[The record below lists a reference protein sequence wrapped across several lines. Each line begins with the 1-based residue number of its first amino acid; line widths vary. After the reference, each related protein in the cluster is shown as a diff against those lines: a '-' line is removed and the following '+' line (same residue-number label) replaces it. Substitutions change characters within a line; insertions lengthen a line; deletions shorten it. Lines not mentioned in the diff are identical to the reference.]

1 MPACIFFKNLIITKI
16 LEIRRKPDFDNEKIG
31 AKTQYLKKMN
41 DAQSAFDSEFL
52 KKLEYLYIV
61 SKKIFAGRIKA
72 ERRTTRRGVSVE
84 FADYR
89 NYTPGDDFR
98 YIDWNAFARLDEL
111 LLKLYEE
118 REDLH
123 IYFLVDASQSMTY
136 GGELPKLI
144 YAKRVA
150 AALAYIGLSNLDR
163 ISITSFNN
171 TGVNRLPTE
180 RGKGKI
186 FTVLDFLDQ
195 INGNGETDLENA
207 FHNFVHTTKR
217 RGLVVLISDLFDPSG
232 FTQGLNVLKFQKHEL
247 FVIHIIDQKEVAPD
261 LLGDYHLVDVE
272 TNQLRQVTINE
283 NHLKRYQA
291 LFQKYCD
298 DMDLYCTQREISL
311 VRTTT
316 ESPFEELI
324 LRIFRMGG
332 FVS

>member
-1 MPACIFFKNLIITKI
+1 
-16 LEIRRKPDFDNEKIG
+16 
-31 AKTQYLKKMN
+31 MN
-41 DAQSAFDSEFL
+41 NDTQSAFDSEFL

-72 ERRTTRRGVSVE
+72 ERRSTRRGVSVE

-123 IYFLVDASQSMTY
+123 IYFLVDVSQSMTY
-136 GGELPKLI
+136 GELPKLI

-163 ISITSFNN
+163 IGITAFN
-171 TGVNRLPTE
+171 TTDMNRLPTE

-186 FTVLDFLDQ
+186 FTVLNFLDQ
-195 INGNGETDLENA
+195 INGSGETNLEHA
-207 FHNFVHTTKR
+207 FQNFVHQTKR
-217 RGLVVLISDLFDPSG
+217 RGLVVLISDLFDPKG
-232 FTQGLNVLKFQKHEL
+232 FTAGLNMLKFQKHDL
-247 FVIHIIDQKEVAPD
+247 FVIHIIDEKEAEPT

-272 TNQLRQVTINE
+272 TNQLRPVTINE
-283 NHLKRYQA
+283 NHIKRYQA

-298 DMDLYCTQREISL
+298 DLDRYCRQREISL
-311 VRTTT
+311 VRTMTKA
-316 ESPFEELI
+316 PFEELI

>member
-1 MPACIFFKNLIITKI
+1 M
-16 LEIRRKPDFDNEKIG
+16 
-31 AKTQYLKKMN
+31 QN
-41 DAQSAFDSEFL
+41 DTQSAFDSEFL

-61 SKKIFAGRIKA
+61 SKKIFSGRIKA
-72 ERRTTRRGVSVE
+72 ERRSTRRGVSVE

-123 IYFLVDASQSMTY
+123 IYFLVDVSQSMTY
-136 GGELPKLI
+136 GELPKLI

-163 ISITSFNN
+163 IGITAFN
-171 TGVNRLPTE
+171 TTDMNRLPTE
-180 RGKGKI
+180 RGKAKI
-186 FTVLDFLDQ
+186 FTVLNFLDQ
-195 INGNGETDLENA
+195 INGSGETDMEHA
-207 FHNFVHTTKR
+207 FQNFVHQTKR
-217 RGLVVLISDLFDPSG
+217 RGLVVLISDLFDPKG
-232 FTQGLNVLKFQKHEL
+232 FTAGLNMLKFQKHDL
-247 FVIHIIDQKEVAPD
+247 FVIHIIDEKEAEPS
-261 LLGDYHLVDVE
+261 LLGDYHLVDIE
-272 TNQLRQVTINE
+272 TDQLRPVTINE
-283 NHLKRYQA
+283 NHIKRYQA

-298 DMDLYCTQREISL
+298 DLDRYCRQREISL

-316 ESPFEELI
+316 KAPFEELI

>member
-1 MPACIFFKNLIITKI
+1 
-16 LEIRRKPDFDNEKIG
+16 
-31 AKTQYLKKMN
+31 MN
-41 DAQSAFDSEFL
+41 NDTQSAFDSEFL

-61 SKKIFAGRIKA
+61 SKKIFSGRIKA
-72 ERRTTRRGVSVE
+72 ERRSTRRGVSVE

-123 IYFLVDASQSMTY
+123 IYFLVDVSQSMTY
-136 GGELPKLI
+136 GELPKLI

-163 ISITSFNN
+163 IGITAFN
-171 TGVNRLPTE
+171 TTDTNRLPTE
-180 RGKGKI
+180 RGKAKI
-186 FTVLDFLDQ
+186 FTVLNFLDQ
-195 INGNGETDLENA
+195 INGTGETDLEHA
-207 FHNFVHTTKR
+207 FQNFVHQTKR
-217 RGLVVLISDLFDPSG
+217 RGLVVLISDLFDPKG
-232 FTQGLNVLKFQKHEL
+232 FTAGLNMLKFQKHDL
-247 FVIHIIDQKEVAPD
+247 FVIHIIDEKEAEPT

-272 TNQLRQVTINE
+272 TNQLRPVTINE
-283 NHLKRYQA
+283 NHIKRYHA

-298 DMDLYCTQREISL
+298 DLDRYCRQREISL
-311 VRTTT
+311 VRTMTKA
-316 ESPFEELI
+316 PFEELI

>member
-1 MPACIFFKNLIITKI
+1 M
-16 LEIRRKPDFDNEKIG
+16 NE
-31 AKTQYLKKMN
+31 T
-41 DAQSAFDSEFL
+41 QSAFDSEFL

-72 ERRTTRRGVSVE
+72 ERRSTRRGVSVE

-89 NYTPGDDFR
+89 NYTAGDDFR

-123 IYFLVDASQSMTY
+123 IYFLVDASRSMSY
-136 GGELPKLI
+136 GEPQKLI

-163 ISITSFNN
+163 VSITAFTDTDLS
-171 TGVNRLPTE
+171 RLPTE

-186 FTVLDFLDQ
+186 FTVLDFLDR
-195 INGNGETDLENA
+195 IDGTGETNLQTA
-207 FHNFVHTTKR
+207 FHSFVHTTKR

-232 FTQGLNVLKFQKHEL
+232 FTDGLNVLKFQKHDL
-247 FVIHIIDQKEVAPD
+247 FIIHIIDEREAEPT

-272 TNQLRQVTINE
+272 TDQLRPVTVNE
-283 NHLKRYQA
+283 SHIKRYKA
-291 LFQKYCD
+291 LFQKYCE
-298 DMDLYCTQREISL
+298 DLDRYCVQREIGFI
-311 VRTTT
+311 RTETQL
-316 ESPFEELI
+316 PFDELI

>member
-1 MPACIFFKNLIITKI
+1 MT
-16 LEIRRKPDFDNEKIG
+16 
-31 AKTQYLKKMN
+31 
-41 DAQSAFDSEFL
+41 QSAFDNDFL

-72 ERRTTRRGVSVE
+72 ERRSTRRGVSVE

-89 NYTPGDDFR
+89 NYTAGDDFR

-123 IYFLVDASQSMTY
+123 IYFLVDASESMTY
-136 GGELPKLI
+136 GTLPKLI

-150 AALAYIGLSNLDR
+150 AALAYIGLSNLDT

-195 INGNGETDLENA
+195 INGTGETDLAHA

-217 RGLVVLISDLFDPSG
+217 RGLVVLISDLFDPKG
-232 FTQGLNVLKFQKHEL
+232 FTDGLNILKFQKHDL
-247 FVIHIIDQKEVAPD
+247 FVIHILDEKETNPD
-261 LLGDYHLVDVE
+261 LRGDYHLVDVE
-272 TNQLRQVTINE
+272 TNQRRQVTINE
-283 NHLKRYQA
+283 NHLKRYQT

-298 DMDLYCTQREISL
+298 AMDLYCTQREISL

-316 ESPFEELI
+316 QAPFEELI

-332 FVS
+332 FIS

>member
-1 MPACIFFKNLIITKI
+1 
-16 LEIRRKPDFDNEKIG
+16 
-31 AKTQYLKKMN
+31 MN
-41 DAQSAFDSEFL
+41 DTQSAFDSEFL

-72 ERRTTRRGVSVE
+72 ERRSTRRGVSVE

-89 NYTPGDDFR
+89 NYTAGDDFR

-163 ISITSFNN
+163 ISITAFNN

-186 FTVLDFLDQ
+186 FTVLDFLEQ
-195 INGNGETDLENA
+195 LNGSGETDLENA

-217 RGLVVLISDLFDPSG
+217 RGLIVLISDLFDPSG
-232 FTQGLNVLKFQKHEL
+232 FTNGLNVLKFQKHEL
-247 FVIHIIDQKEVAPD
+247 FVIHIIDEKEVAPD

>member
-1 MPACIFFKNLIITKI
+1 
-16 LEIRRKPDFDNEKIG
+16 
-31 AKTQYLKKMN
+31 MN
-41 DAQSAFDSEFL
+41 NTQSAFDSEFL

-72 ERRTTRRGVSVE
+72 ERRSTRRGVSVE

-89 NYTPGDDFR
+89 NYTAGDDFR

-123 IYFLVDASQSMTY
+123 IYFLVDASRSMTY
-136 GGELPKLI
+136 GDPEKLL

-163 ISITSFNN
+163 VSITAF
-171 TGVNRLPTE
+171 TDTDQERLPTE

-186 FTVLDFLDQ
+186 FTLLDFLDRIDGAGATNLQ
-195 INGNGETDLENA
+195 TA

-217 RGLVVLISDLFDPSG
+217 RGLVVLISDLFDPRG
-232 FTQGLNVLKFQKHEL
+232 FTNGLNVLKFQKHDL
-247 FVIHIIDQKEVAPD
+247 FIIHIIDEREAEPT

-272 TNQLRQVTINE
+272 TDQLRPVTVNE
-283 NHLKRYQA
+283 SHIKRYKA

-298 DMDLYCTQREISL
+298 DLDRYCVQREIGFI
-311 VRTTT
+311 RTTT
-316 ESPFEELI
+316 QLPFDELI

>member
-1 MPACIFFKNLIITKI
+1 M
-16 LEIRRKPDFDNEKIG
+16 NE
-31 AKTQYLKKMN
+31 TE
-41 DAQSAFDSEFL
+41 SAFDSDFL

-72 ERRTTRRGVSVE
+72 ERRSTRRGVSVE

-89 NYTPGDDFR
+89 NYTAGDDFR

-123 IYFLVDASQSMTY
+123 IYFLVDVSQSMTY
-136 GGELPKLI
+136 GELPKLI

-163 ISITSFNN
+163 IGITAFN
-171 TGVNRLPTE
+171 TTDMNRLPTE

-186 FTVLDFLDQ
+186 FTVLNFLDQ
-195 INGNGETDLENA
+195 IDGTGETDLESA
-207 FHNFVHTTKR
+207 FHNFVHLTKR
-217 RGLVVLISDLFDPSG
+217 RGLVVLISDLFDPKG
-232 FTQGLNVLKFQKHEL
+232 FTAGLNMLKFQKHDL
-247 FVIHIIDQKEVAPD
+247 FVIHIIDEKEAEPN

-272 TNQLRQVTINE
+272 TDQLRPVTINE
-283 NHLKRYQA
+283 NHIKRYQA
-291 LFQKYCD
+291 LFKKYCD
-298 DMDLYCTQREISL
+298 DLDRYCTQREISI
-311 VRTTT
+311 VRTMTKA
-316 ESPFEELI
+316 PFEELI

>member
-1 MPACIFFKNLIITKI
+1 M
-16 LEIRRKPDFDNEKIG
+16 NE
-31 AKTQYLKKMN
+31 TE
-41 DAQSAFDSEFL
+41 SAFDSDFL

-72 ERRTTRRGVSVE
+72 ERRSTRRGVSVE

-89 NYTPGDDFR
+89 NYTAGDDFR

-118 REDLH
+118 CEDLH

-136 GGELPKLI
+136 GELPKLI

-163 ISITSFNN
+163 IGITAFN
-171 TGVNRLPTE
+171 TTDMNRLPTE

-186 FTVLDFLDQ
+186 FTVLNFLDQ
-195 INGNGETDLENA
+195 IDGTGETDLENA
-207 FHNFVHTTKR
+207 FHNFVHMTKR
-217 RGLVVLISDLFDPSG
+217 RGLVVLISDLFDPKG
-232 FTQGLNVLKFQKHEL
+232 FTAGLNMLKFQKHDL
-247 FVIHIIDQKEVAPD
+247 FVIHIIDEKEAEPN

-272 TNQLRQVTINE
+272 TDQLRPVTINE
-283 NHLKRYQA
+283 NHIKRYQA
-291 LFQKYCD
+291 LFKKYCD
-298 DMDLYCTQREISL
+298 DLDRYCTQREISI
-311 VRTTT
+311 VRTMTKA
-316 ESPFEELI
+316 PFEELI

>member
-1 MPACIFFKNLIITKI
+1 
-16 LEIRRKPDFDNEKIG
+16 
-31 AKTQYLKKMN
+31 MN
-41 DAQSAFDSEFL
+41 NTQSAFDSEFL
-52 KKLEYLYIV
+52 KKLEYLYII

-72 ERRTTRRGVSVE
+72 ERRSTRRGVSVE

-89 NYTPGDDFR
+89 NYTAGDDFR

-118 REDLH
+118 REELH
-123 IYFLVDASQSMTY
+123 IYFLVDASRSMTY
-136 GGELPKLI
+136 GELPKLV

-163 ISITSFNN
+163 VSISAFTD
-171 TGVNRLPTE
+171 TDTNRLPTE

-186 FTVLDFLDQ
+186 FTVLDFLEEID
-195 INGNGETDLENA
+195 GAGETNLERS
-207 FHNFVHTTKR
+207 FRNFVHTTKR
-217 RGLVVLISDLFDPSG
+217 RGLIVLISDLFDPSG
-232 FTQGLNVLKFQKHEL
+232 FAAGLNVLKFQKHDL
-247 FVIHIIDQKEVAPD
+247 FVIHIVDEKETNPE

-272 TNQLRQVTINE
+272 TNQLRPVTINE
-283 NHLKRYQA
+283 NHLKRYKA
-291 LFQKYCD
+291 LFQKYCH
-298 DMDLYCTQREISL
+298 DLDQYCIQREIGL

-316 ESPFEELI
+316 QSPFEELI

>member
-1 MPACIFFKNLIITKI
+1 
-16 LEIRRKPDFDNEKIG
+16 
-31 AKTQYLKKMN
+31 MN
-41 DAQSAFDSEFL
+41 NTQSAFDSEFL
-52 KKLEYLYIV
+52 KKLEYFYIV

-72 ERRTTRRGVSVE
+72 ERRSTRRGVSVE

-89 NYTPGDDFR
+89 NYTAGDDFR

-123 IYFLVDASQSMTY
+123 IYFLVDASRSMTY
-136 GGELPKLI
+136 GEPEKLL

-163 ISITSFNN
+163 VSITAF
-171 TGVNRLPTE
+171 TDTDQERLPTE

-186 FTVLDFLDQ
+186 FTLLDFLDR
-195 INGNGETDLENA
+195 IDGAGETNLQTA

-217 RGLVVLISDLFDPSG
+217 RGLVVLISDLFDPRG
-232 FTQGLNVLKFQKHEL
+232 FTNGLNVLKFQKHDL
-247 FVIHIIDQKEVAPD
+247 FIIHIIDEREAEPT

-272 TNQLRQVTINE
+272 TDQLRPVTVNE
-283 NHLKRYQA
+283 SHIKRYKA

-298 DMDLYCTQREISL
+298 DLDRYCVQREIGFI
-311 VRTTT
+311 RTTT
-316 ESPFEELI
+316 QLPFDELI

>member
-1 MPACIFFKNLIITKI
+1 
-16 LEIRRKPDFDNEKIG
+16 
-31 AKTQYLKKMN
+31 MN
-41 DAQSAFDSEFL
+41 ATESTQSAFDSEFL

-72 ERRTTRRGVSVE
+72 ERRSVRRGVSVE

-118 REDLH
+118 KEDLH
-123 IYFLVDASQSMTY
+123 IYFLLDVSRSMTY
-136 GGELPKLI
+136 GEPQKLL

-163 ISITSFNN
+163 VSITAFSN
-171 TGVNRLPTE
+171 TDLYRLPTE

-186 FTVLDFLDQ
+186 FTVLDFLDRL
-195 INGNGETDLENA
+195 NGTDETDLERS
-207 FHNFVHTTKR
+207 FRNFVHTTRR
-217 RGLVVLISDLFDPSG
+217 RGLIVLISDLFDPRG
-232 FTQGLNVLKFQKHEL
+232 FTAGLNVLKFQKHDL
-247 FVIHIIDQKEVAPD
+247 FVIHIIAEKEADPN

-272 TNQLRQVTINE
+272 TDQLRPVTINE
-283 NHLKRYQA
+283 SHLKRYKA
-291 LFQKYCD
+291 LFHQFCTELDHYCV
-298 DMDLYCTQREISL
+298 QREIGL

-316 ESPFEELI
+316 RVPFDELI
-324 LRIFRMGG
+324 LRIFRMGS

>member
-1 MPACIFFKNLIITKI
+1 M
-16 LEIRRKPDFDNEKIG
+16 
-31 AKTQYLKKMN
+31 QN
-41 DAQSAFDSEFL
+41 DTQSAFDSEFL

-61 SKKIFAGRIKA
+61 SKKIFSGRIKA
-72 ERRTTRRGVSVE
+72 ERRSTRRGVSVE

-123 IYFLVDASQSMTY
+123 IYFLVDVSQSMTY
-136 GGELPKLI
+136 GELPKLI

-163 ISITSFNN
+163 IGITAFN
-171 TGVNRLPTE
+171 TTDMNRLPTE
-180 RGKGKI
+180 RGKAKI
-186 FTVLDFLDQ
+186 FTVLNFLDQ
-195 INGNGETDLENA
+195 INGSGETDLEHA
-207 FHNFVHTTKR
+207 FQNFVHQTKR
-217 RGLVVLISDLFDPSG
+217 RGLVVLISDLFDPKG
-232 FTQGLNVLKFQKHEL
+232 FTAGLNMLKFQKHDL
-247 FVIHIIDQKEVAPD
+247 FVIHIIDEKEAEPS

-272 TNQLRQVTINE
+272 TNQLRPVTINE
-283 NHLKRYQA
+283 NHIKRYQA

-298 DMDLYCTQREISL
+298 DLDRYCRQREISL

-316 ESPFEELI
+316 KAPFEELI

>member
-1 MPACIFFKNLIITKI
+1 
-16 LEIRRKPDFDNEKIG
+16 
-31 AKTQYLKKMN
+31 MN
-41 DAQSAFDSEFL
+41 DTQSAFDSEFL

-72 ERRTTRRGVSVE
+72 ERRSTRRGVSVE

-123 IYFLVDASQSMTY
+123 IYILVDASQSMTY
-136 GGELPKLI
+136 GELPKLI

-163 ISITSFNN
+163 IGITAFN
-171 TGVNRLPTE
+171 TTDMHRLPTE

-186 FTVLDFLDQ
+186 FTVLNFLDQ
-195 INGNGETDLENA
+195 INGTGETDMEHA
-207 FHNFVHTTKR
+207 FRNFVHMTKR
-217 RGLVVLISDLFDPSG
+217 RGLVVVISDLFDPKG
-232 FTQGLNVLKFQKHEL
+232 FTAGLNMLKFQKHDL
-247 FVIHIIDQKEVAPD
+247 FVIHIIDEKEAEPN
-261 LLGDYHLVDVE
+261 LLGDYHLVDIE
-272 TNQLRQVTINE
+272 TDQLQPVTINE
-283 NHLKRYQA
+283 NHIKRYKA
-291 LFQKYCD
+291 LFNKYCD
-298 DMDLYCTQREISL
+298 DLDRYCTQREISL
-311 VRTTT
+311 VRTMTKA
-316 ESPFEELI
+316 PFEELI

>member
-1 MPACIFFKNLIITKI
+1 
-16 LEIRRKPDFDNEKIG
+16 
-31 AKTQYLKKMN
+31 MN
-41 DAQSAFDSEFL
+41 DTQSAFDSDFL

-72 ERRTTRRGVSVE
+72 ERRSTRRGVSVE

-89 NYTPGDDFR
+89 NYTAGDDFR

-136 GGELPKLI
+136 GELPKLI

-163 ISITSFNN
+163 IGITAFN
-171 TGVNRLPTE
+171 TTDMNRLPTE

-186 FTVLDFLDQ
+186 FTVLNFLDQ
-195 INGNGETDLENA
+195 INGTGETDLEQA
-207 FHNFVHTTKR
+207 FHNFVHMTKR
-217 RGLVVLISDLFDPSG
+217 RGLVVLISDLFDPKG
-232 FTQGLNVLKFQKHEL
+232 FTAGLNMLKFQKHDL
-247 FVIHIIDQKEVAPD
+247 FVIHIIDEKESEPN

-272 TNQLRQVTINE
+272 TNQLRPVTINE
-283 NHLKRYQA
+283 NHIKRYQA
-291 LFQKYCD
+291 LFKKYCD
-298 DMDLYCTQREISL
+298 DLDRYCTQREISI
-311 VRTTT
+311 VRTMTKA
-316 ESPFEELI
+316 PFEELI

>member
-1 MPACIFFKNLIITKI
+1 
-16 LEIRRKPDFDNEKIG
+16 
-31 AKTQYLKKMN
+31 MN
-41 DAQSAFDSEFL
+41 DTQSAFDSDFL

-72 ERRTTRRGVSVE
+72 ERRSTRRGVSVE

-89 NYTPGDDFR
+89 NYTAGDDFR

-136 GGELPKLI
+136 GELPKLI

-163 ISITSFNN
+163 IGITAFN
-171 TGVNRLPTE
+171 TTDMNRLPTE

-186 FTVLDFLDQ
+186 FTVLNFLDQ
-195 INGNGETDLENA
+195 INGTGETDLEQA
-207 FHNFVHTTKR
+207 FHNFVHMTKR
-217 RGLVVLISDLFDPSG
+217 RGLVVLISDLFDPKG
-232 FTQGLNVLKFQKHEL
+232 FTAGLNMLKFQKHDL
-247 FVIHIIDQKEVAPD
+247 FVIHIIDEKEAEPN

-272 TNQLRQVTINE
+272 TDQLRPVTINE
-283 NHLKRYQA
+283 NHIKRYQA
-291 LFQKYCD
+291 LFKKYCD
-298 DMDLYCTQREISL
+298 DIDRYCTQREISL
-311 VRTTT
+311 VRTMTKA
-316 ESPFEELI
+316 PFEELI

>member
-1 MPACIFFKNLIITKI
+1 
-16 LEIRRKPDFDNEKIG
+16 
-31 AKTQYLKKMN
+31 MN
-41 DAQSAFDSEFL
+41 NTQSAFDSEFL

-72 ERRTTRRGVSVE
+72 ERRSTRRGVSVE

-89 NYTPGDDFR
+89 NYTAGDDFR

-123 IYFLVDASQSMTY
+123 IYFLVDTSRSMTY
-136 GGELPKLI
+136 GEPQKLI
-144 YAKRVA
+144 YAKRVT

-163 ISITSFNN
+163 VSITAF
-171 TGVNRLPTE
+171 TDTDQERLPTE

-186 FTVLDFLDQ
+186 FTVLDFLDR
-195 INGNGETDLENA
+195 IDGAGETNLQTA

-232 FTQGLNVLKFQKHEL
+232 FTNGLNVLKFQKHDL
-247 FVIHIIDQKEVAPD
+247 FIIHIIDEREAEPT

-272 TNQLRQVTINE
+272 TDQLRPVTVNE
-283 NHLKRYQA
+283 SHIKRYKA
-291 LFQKYCD
+291 LFQKYCE
-298 DMDLYCTQREISL
+298 DLDRYCVQREIGFI
-311 VRTTT
+311 RTTT
-316 ESPFEELI
+316 QLPFDELI

>member
-1 MPACIFFKNLIITKI
+1 
-16 LEIRRKPDFDNEKIG
+16 
-31 AKTQYLKKMN
+31 MN
-41 DAQSAFDSEFL
+41 NTQSAFDSEFL

-72 ERRTTRRGVSVE
+72 ERRSTRRGVSVE

-89 NYTPGDDFR
+89 NYTAGDDFR

-123 IYFLVDASQSMTY
+123 IYFLVDASRSMTY
-136 GGELPKLI
+136 GELPKLI

-163 ISITSFNN
+163 VSISAFTD
-171 TGVNRLPTE
+171 TDANRLPTE

-186 FTVLDFLDQ
+186 FTVLDFLEGID
-195 INGNGETDLENA
+195 GTGETNLERS
-207 FHNFVHTTKR
+207 FRNFVHTTKR
-217 RGLVVLISDLFDPSG
+217 RGLIVLISDLFDPSG
-232 FTQGLNVLKFQKHEL
+232 FAAGLNVLKFQKHDL
-247 FVIHIIDQKEVAPD
+247 FVVHIVDEKETNPG

-272 TNQLRQVTINE
+272 TNELRPVTINE
-283 NHLKRYQA
+283 NHLKRYRA

-298 DMDLYCTQREISL
+298 DLDRYCIQREIGL

-316 ESPFEELI
+316 QSPFEELI

>member
-1 MPACIFFKNLIITKI
+1 MN
-16 LEIRRKPDFDNEKIG
+16 NE
-31 AKTQYLKKMN
+31 TE
-41 DAQSAFDSEFL
+41 SAFDSEFL

-61 SKKIFAGRIKA
+61 SKKIFSGRIKA
-72 ERRTTRRGVSVE
+72 ERRSTRRGVSVE

-89 NYTPGDDFR
+89 NYTAGDDFR

-123 IYFLVDASQSMTY
+123 IYFLVDVSQSMTY
-136 GGELPKLI
+136 GELPKLT

-163 ISITSFNN
+163 IGITAFN
-171 TGVNRLPTE
+171 TTDTTRLPTE

-186 FTVLDFLDQ
+186 FTVLNFLDQ
-195 INGNGETDLENA
+195 INCTGETDLEHA
-207 FHNFVHTTKR
+207 FRNFVHFTKR
-217 RGLVVLISDLFDPSG
+217 RGLVVVISDLFDPKG
-232 FTQGLNVLKFQKHEL
+232 FTAGLNMLKFQKHDL
-247 FVIHIIDQKEVAPD
+247 FVVHIIDEKEAEPN

-272 TNQLRQVTINE
+272 TNQLRPVTINE
-283 NHLKRYQA
+283 NHIKRYQA

-298 DMDLYCTQREISL
+298 DIDRYCTQREISI
-311 VRTTT
+311 VRTMTKT
-316 ESPFEELI
+316 PFEELI

>member
-1 MPACIFFKNLIITKI
+1 MN
-16 LEIRRKPDFDNEKIG
+16 NE
-31 AKTQYLKKMN
+31 TE
-41 DAQSAFDSEFL
+41 SAFDSEFL

-61 SKKIFAGRIKA
+61 SKKIFSGRIKA
-72 ERRTTRRGVSVE
+72 ERRSTRRGVSVE

-89 NYTPGDDFR
+89 NYTAGDDFR

-123 IYFLVDASQSMTY
+123 IYFLVDVSQSMTY
-136 GGELPKLI
+136 GELPKLT

-163 ISITSFNN
+163 IGITAFN
-171 TGVNRLPTE
+171 TTDTTRLPTE

-186 FTVLDFLDQ
+186 FTVLNFLDQ
-195 INGNGETDLENA
+195 INSTGETDLEHA
-207 FHNFVHTTKR
+207 FRNFVHFTKR
-217 RGLVVLISDLFDPSG
+217 RGLVVVISDLFDPKG
-232 FTQGLNVLKFQKHEL
+232 FTAGLNMLKFQKHDL
-247 FVIHIIDQKEVAPD
+247 FVIHIIDEKEAEPN

-272 TNQLRQVTINE
+272 TNQLRPVTINE
-283 NHLKRYQA
+283 NHIKRYQA

-298 DMDLYCTQREISL
+298 DIDRYCTQREISL
-311 VRTTT
+311 VRTMTKT
-316 ESPFEELI
+316 PFEELI

>member
-1 MPACIFFKNLIITKI
+1 
-16 LEIRRKPDFDNEKIG
+16 
-31 AKTQYLKKMN
+31 MN
-41 DAQSAFDSEFL
+41 NTQSAFDSEFL

-72 ERRTTRRGVSVE
+72 ERRSTRRGVSVE

-89 NYTPGDDFR
+89 NYTAGDDFR

-123 IYFLVDASQSMTY
+123 IYFLVDASRSMTY
-136 GGELPKLI
+136 GELPKLI

-163 ISITSFNN
+163 VSISAFTDEDA
-171 TGVNRLPTE
+171 NRLPTE

-186 FTVLDFLDQ
+186 FTVLDFLEGID
-195 INGNGETDLENA
+195 GTGETNLERS
-207 FHNFVHTTKR
+207 FRNFVHTTKR
-217 RGLVVLISDLFDPSG
+217 HGLIVLISDLFDPSG
-232 FTQGLNVLKFQKHEL
+232 FAAGLNVLKFQKHDL
-247 FVIHIIDQKEVAPD
+247 FVIHIVDEKETNPS

-272 TNQLRQVTINE
+272 TNELRPVTINE
-283 NHLKRYQA
+283 NHLKRYKA

-298 DMDLYCTQREISL
+298 ELDRYCIQREIGL

-316 ESPFEELI
+316 QSPFEELI

>member
-1 MPACIFFKNLIITKI
+1 M
-16 LEIRRKPDFDNEKIG
+16 
-31 AKTQYLKKMN
+31 QN
-41 DAQSAFDSEFL
+41 DTQSAFDSEFL

-61 SKKIFAGRIKA
+61 SKKIFSGRIKA
-72 ERRTTRRGVSVE
+72 ERRSTRRGVSVE

-89 NYTPGDDFR
+89 SYTPGDDFR

-123 IYFLVDASQSMTY
+123 IYFLVDVSQSMTY
-136 GGELPKLI
+136 GELPKLI

-163 ISITSFNN
+163 IGITAFN
-171 TGVNRLPTE
+171 TTDMNRLPTE
-180 RGKGKI
+180 RGKAKI
-186 FTVLDFLDQ
+186 FTVLNFLDQ
-195 INGNGETDLENA
+195 INGSGETDLEHA
-207 FHNFVHTTKR
+207 FQNFVHQTKR
-217 RGLVVLISDLFDPSG
+217 RGLVVLISDLFDPKG
-232 FTQGLNVLKFQKHEL
+232 FTAGLNMLKFQKHDL
-247 FVIHIIDQKEVAPD
+247 FVIHIIDEKEAEPS

-272 TNQLRQVTINE
+272 TNQLRPVTINE
-283 NHLKRYQA
+283 NHIKRYQA

-298 DMDLYCTQREISL
+298 DLDRYCRQREISL

-316 ESPFEELI
+316 IAPFEELI

>member
-1 MPACIFFKNLIITKI
+1 
-16 LEIRRKPDFDNEKIG
+16 
-31 AKTQYLKKMN
+31 MN
-41 DAQSAFDSEFL
+41 DTQSAFDSEFL

-72 ERRTTRRGVSVE
+72 ERRSTRRGVSVE

-123 IYFLVDASQSMTY
+123 IYILVDASQSMTY
-136 GGELPKLI
+136 GELPKLI

-163 ISITSFNN
+163 IGITAFN
-171 TGVNRLPTE
+171 TTDMNRLPTE

-186 FTVLDFLDQ
+186 FTVLNFLDQ
-195 INGNGETDLENA
+195 INGTGETDMEHA
-207 FHNFVHTTKR
+207 FRNFVHMTKR
-217 RGLVVLISDLFDPSG
+217 RGLVVVISDLFDPKG
-232 FTQGLNVLKFQKHEL
+232 FTAGLNMLKFQKHDL
-247 FVIHIIDQKEVAPD
+247 FVIHIIDEKEAEPN
-261 LLGDYHLVDVE
+261 LLGDYHLVDIE
-272 TNQLRQVTINE
+272 TDQLRPVTINE
-283 NHLKRYQA
+283 NHIKRYKA
-291 LFQKYCD
+291 LFNKYCD
-298 DMDLYCTQREISL
+298 DLDRYCTQREISL
-311 VRTTT
+311 VRTMTKA
-316 ESPFEELI
+316 SFEELI

>member
-1 MPACIFFKNLIITKI
+1 
-16 LEIRRKPDFDNEKIG
+16 
-31 AKTQYLKKMN
+31 MN
-41 DAQSAFDSEFL
+41 DTQSAFDSDFL

-72 ERRTTRRGVSVE
+72 ERRSTRRGVSVE

-136 GGELPKLI
+136 GELPKLI

-163 ISITSFNN
+163 IGITAFN
-171 TGVNRLPTE
+171 TTDMNRLPTE

-186 FTVLDFLDQ
+186 FTVLNFLDQ
-195 INGNGETDLENA
+195 ISGIGETDLENA
-207 FHNFVHTTKR
+207 FHNFVHMTKR
-217 RGLVVLISDLFDPSG
+217 RGLVVLISDLFDPKG
-232 FTQGLNVLKFQKHEL
+232 FTAGLNMLKFQKHDL
-247 FVIHIIDQKEVAPD
+247 FVIHIIDEKEAEPS

-272 TNQLRQVTINE
+272 TNQLRPVTINE
-283 NHLKRYQA
+283 NHIKRYKD
-291 LFQKYCD
+291 LFNKYCD
-298 DMDLYCTQREISL
+298 DLDRYCTQREISI
-311 VRTTT
+311 VRTMTKA
-316 ESPFEELI
+316 PFEELI

>member
-1 MPACIFFKNLIITKI
+1 
-16 LEIRRKPDFDNEKIG
+16 
-31 AKTQYLKKMN
+31 MN
-41 DAQSAFDSEFL
+41 DTESAFDSDFL

-72 ERRTTRRGVSVE
+72 ERRSTRRGVSVE

-89 NYTPGDDFR
+89 NYTAGDDFR

-136 GGELPKLI
+136 GELPKLI

-163 ISITSFNN
+163 IGITAFN
-171 TGVNRLPTE
+171 TTDMNRLPTE

-186 FTVLDFLDQ
+186 FTVLNFLDQ
-195 INGNGETDLENA
+195 IDGTGETDLESA
-207 FHNFVHTTKR
+207 FHNFVHMTKR
-217 RGLVVLISDLFDPSG
+217 RGLVVLISDLFDPKG
-232 FTQGLNVLKFQKHEL
+232 FTAGLNMLKFQKHDL
-247 FVIHIIDQKEVAPD
+247 FVIHIIDEKEAAPN

-272 TNQLRQVTINE
+272 TDQLRPVTINE
-283 NHLKRYQA
+283 NHIKRYQA
-291 LFQKYCD
+291 LFKKYCD
-298 DMDLYCTQREISL
+298 DLDRYCTQREISI
-311 VRTTT
+311 VRTMTKA
-316 ESPFEELI
+316 PFEELI

>member
-1 MPACIFFKNLIITKI
+1 
-16 LEIRRKPDFDNEKIG
+16 
-31 AKTQYLKKMN
+31 MN
-41 DAQSAFDSEFL
+41 DTQSAFDSEFL

-72 ERRTTRRGVSVE
+72 ERRSTRRGVSVE

-123 IYFLVDASQSMTY
+123 IYILVDASQSMTY
-136 GGELPKLI
+136 GELPKLI

-163 ISITSFNN
+163 IGITAFN
-171 TGVNRLPTE
+171 TTDMNRLPTE

-186 FTVLDFLDQ
+186 FKVLNFLDQ
-195 INGNGETDLENA
+195 INGTGETDMEHA
-207 FHNFVHTTKR
+207 FRNFVHMTKR
-217 RGLVVLISDLFDPSG
+217 RGLVVVISDLFDPKG
-232 FTQGLNVLKFQKHEL
+232 FTAGLNMLKFQKHDL
-247 FVIHIIDQKEVAPD
+247 FVIHIIDETEAEPN

-272 TNQLRQVTINE
+272 TDQLRPVTINE
-283 NHLKRYQA
+283 NHIKRYKA
-291 LFQKYCD
+291 LFNKYCD
-298 DMDLYCTQREISL
+298 DLDRYCTQREISL
-311 VRTTT
+311 VRTMTKA
-316 ESPFEELI
+316 PFEELI

>member
-1 MPACIFFKNLIITKI
+1 
-16 LEIRRKPDFDNEKIG
+16 
-31 AKTQYLKKMN
+31 MN
-41 DAQSAFDSEFL
+41 DTQSAFDSEFL

-72 ERRTTRRGVSVE
+72 ERRSTRRGVSVE

-136 GGELPKLI
+136 GELPKLI

-163 ISITSFNN
+163 IGITVFN
-171 TGVNRLPTE
+171 TTDMNRLPTE

-186 FTVLDFLDQ
+186 FTVLNFLDQ
-195 INGNGETDLENA
+195 INGTGETDMEHA
-207 FHNFVHTTKR
+207 FRNFVHMTKR
-217 RGLVVLISDLFDPSG
+217 RGLVVVISDLFDPKG
-232 FTQGLNVLKFQKHEL
+232 FTAGLNMLKFQKHDL
-247 FVIHIIDQKEVAPD
+247 FVIHIIDEKEAEPN

-272 TNQLRQVTINE
+272 TDQLRPVTINE
-283 NHLKRYQA
+283 NHIKRYKA
-291 LFQKYCD
+291 LFNKYCD
-298 DMDLYCTQREISL
+298 DLDRYCTQREISL
-311 VRTTT
+311 VRTMTKA
-316 ESPFEELI
+316 PFEELI
-324 LRIFRMGG
+324 LRIFRIGG

>member
-1 MPACIFFKNLIITKI
+1 
-16 LEIRRKPDFDNEKIG
+16 
-31 AKTQYLKKMN
+31 MN
-41 DAQSAFDSEFL
+41 NTQSAFDSEFL

-72 ERRTTRRGVSVE
+72 ERRSTRRGVSVE

-89 NYTPGDDFR
+89 NYTAGDDFR

-123 IYFLVDASQSMTY
+123 IYFLVDASRSMTY
-136 GGELPKLI
+136 GELPKLI

-163 ISITSFNN
+163 VSISAFTDEDA
-171 TGVNRLPTE
+171 NRLPTE

-186 FTVLDFLDQ
+186 FTVLDFLEGID
-195 INGNGETDLENA
+195 GTGETNLERS
-207 FHNFVHTTKR
+207 FRNFVHTTKR
-217 RGLVVLISDLFDPSG
+217 RGLIVLISDLFDPSG
-232 FTQGLNVLKFQKHEL
+232 FAAGLNVLKFQKHDL
-247 FVIHIIDQKEVAPD
+247 FVIHIVDEKETNPE

-272 TNQLRQVTINE
+272 TNELRPVTINE
-283 NHLKRYQA
+283 SHLKRYKA

-298 DMDLYCTQREISL
+298 DLDRYCIQREIGL

-316 ESPFEELI
+316 QSPFEELI

>member
-1 MPACIFFKNLIITKI
+1 
-16 LEIRRKPDFDNEKIG
+16 
-31 AKTQYLKKMN
+31 MN
-41 DAQSAFDSEFL
+41 DTQSAFDSDFL

-72 ERRTTRRGVSVE
+72 ERRSTRRGVSVE

-136 GGELPKLI
+136 GELPKLI

-163 ISITSFNN
+163 IGITAFN
-171 TGVNRLPTE
+171 TTDMNRLPTE

-186 FTVLDFLDQ
+186 FTVLNFLDQ
-195 INGNGETDLENA
+195 ISGTGETDLENA
-207 FHNFVHTTKR
+207 FHNFVHMTKR
-217 RGLVVLISDLFDPSG
+217 RGLVVLISDLFDPKG
-232 FTQGLNVLKFQKHEL
+232 FTAGLNMLKFQKHDL
-247 FVIHIIDQKEVAPD
+247 FVIHIIDEKEAEPS

-272 TNQLRQVTINE
+272 TNQLRPVTINE
-283 NHLKRYQA
+283 NHIKRYKA
-291 LFQKYCD
+291 LFNKYCD
-298 DMDLYCTQREISL
+298 DLDRYCTQREISI
-311 VRTTT
+311 VRTMTKA
-316 ESPFEELI
+316 PFEELI

>member
-1 MPACIFFKNLIITKI
+1 
-16 LEIRRKPDFDNEKIG
+16 
-31 AKTQYLKKMN
+31 MN
-41 DAQSAFDSEFL
+41 STQSAFDSEFL

-72 ERRTTRRGVSVE
+72 ERRSTRRGVSVE

-89 NYTPGDDFR
+89 NYTAGDDFR

-136 GGELPKLI
+136 GEPQKLL

-150 AALAYIGLSNLDR
+150 AALAYISLSNLDR
-163 ISITSFNN
+163 ISITAF
-171 TGVNRLPTE
+171 TDQDLNRLPTE

-186 FTVLDFLDQ
+186 FTVLDFLDR
-195 INGNGETDLENA
+195 IDGAGETHLVNA
-207 FHNFVHTTKR
+207 FRNFVHTTKR
-217 RGLVVLISDLFDPSG
+217 RGLIVLISDLFDPRG
-232 FTQGLNVLKFQKHEL
+232 FTDGLNMLQFQKHDL
-247 FVIHIIDQKEVAPD
+247 FVVHIIDEKEANPN
-261 LLGDYHLVDVE
+261 LRGDYHLVDVE
-272 TNQLRQVTINE
+272 TDQLRPVTINE
-283 NHLKRYQA
+283 NHLKRYKV
-291 LFQKYCD
+291 LFQQYCD
-298 DMDLYCTQREISL
+298 DLSRYCVQREIGFI
-311 VRTTT
+311 RTSTQL
-316 ESPFEELI
+316 PFDELI

>member
-1 MPACIFFKNLIITKI
+1 MN
-16 LEIRRKPDFDNEKIG
+16 N
-31 AKTQYLKKMN
+31 TQ
-41 DAQSAFDSEFL
+41 STFDSEFL

-72 ERRTTRRGVSVE
+72 ERRSTRRGVSVE

-89 NYTPGDDFR
+89 NYTAGDDFR

-123 IYFLVDASQSMTY
+123 IYFLVDASRSMTY
-136 GGELPKLI
+136 GEPEKLL

-163 ISITSFNN
+163 VSITAF
-171 TGVNRLPTE
+171 TDTDQERLPTE

-186 FTVLDFLDQ
+186 FTLLDFLDR
-195 INGNGETDLENA
+195 IDGAGETNLQTA

-217 RGLVVLISDLFDPSG
+217 RGLIVLISDLFDPRG
-232 FTQGLNVLKFQKHEL
+232 FTNGLNVLKFQKHDL
-247 FVIHIIDQKEVAPD
+247 FIIHIIDEREAEPT

-272 TNQLRQVTINE
+272 TDQLRPVTVNE
-283 NHLKRYQA
+283 SHIKRYKA

-298 DMDLYCTQREISL
+298 DLDRYCVQREIGFI
-311 VRTTT
+311 RTTT
-316 ESPFEELI
+316 QLPFDELI

>member
-1 MPACIFFKNLIITKI
+1 MGSPA
-16 LEIRRKPDFDNEKIG
+16 RRV
-31 AKTQYLKKMN
+31 MN
-41 DAQSAFDSEFL
+41 DTQSAFDSEFL

-72 ERRTTRRGVSVE
+72 ERRSTRRGVSVE

-123 IYFLVDASQSMTY
+123 IYILVDASQSMTY
-136 GGELPKLI
+136 GELPKLI

-163 ISITSFNN
+163 IGITAFN
-171 TGVNRLPTE
+171 TTDMNRLPTE

-186 FTVLDFLDQ
+186 FTVLNFLDQ
-195 INGNGETDLENA
+195 INGTGETDMEHA
-207 FHNFVHTTKR
+207 FRNFVHMTKR
-217 RGLVVLISDLFDPSG
+217 RGLVVVISDLFDPKG
-232 FTQGLNVLKFQKHEL
+232 FTAGLNMLKFQKHDL
-247 FVIHIIDQKEVAPD
+247 FVIHIIDEKEAEPN
-261 LLGDYHLVDVE
+261 LLGDYHLVDIE
-272 TNQLRQVTINE
+272 TDQLRPVTINE
-283 NHLKRYQA
+283 NHIKRYKA
-291 LFQKYCD
+291 LFNKYCD
-298 DMDLYCTQREISL
+298 DLDRYCTQREISL
-311 VRTTT
+311 VRTMTKA
-316 ESPFEELI
+316 PFEELI

>member
-1 MPACIFFKNLIITKI
+1 
-16 LEIRRKPDFDNEKIG
+16 
-31 AKTQYLKKMN
+31 MN
-41 DAQSAFDSEFL
+41 DAQSAFDSDFL

-72 ERRTTRRGVSVE
+72 ERRSTRRGVSVE

-89 NYTPGDDFR
+89 NYTAGDDFR

-136 GGELPKLI
+136 GELPKLI

-163 ISITSFNN
+163 IGITAFN
-171 TGVNRLPTE
+171 TTDMNRLPTE

-186 FTVLDFLDQ
+186 FTVLNFLDQ
-195 INGNGETDLENA
+195 IDGTGETDLEQA
-207 FHNFVHTTKR
+207 FHNFVHMTKR
-217 RGLVVLISDLFDPSG
+217 RGLVVLISDLFDPKG
-232 FTQGLNVLKFQKHEL
+232 FTAGLNMLKFQKHDL
-247 FVIHIIDQKEVAPD
+247 FVIHIIDEKEAEPN

-272 TNQLRQVTINE
+272 TNQLRPVTINE
-283 NHLKRYQA
+283 NHIKRYQA
-291 LFQKYCD
+291 LFKKYCD
-298 DMDLYCTQREISL
+298 DIDRYCTQREISL
-311 VRTTT
+311 VRTMTKA
-316 ESPFEELI
+316 PFEELI

>member
-1 MPACIFFKNLIITKI
+1 
-16 LEIRRKPDFDNEKIG
+16 
-31 AKTQYLKKMN
+31 
-41 DAQSAFDSEFL
+41 
-52 KKLEYLYIV
+52 
-61 SKKIFAGRIKA
+61 
-72 ERRTTRRGVSVE
+72 
-84 FADYR
+84 
-89 NYTPGDDFR
+89 
-98 YIDWNAFARLDEL
+98 
-111 LLKLYEE
+111 
-118 REDLH
+118 
-123 IYFLVDASQSMTY
+123 MTY

-195 INGNGETDLENA
+195 INGTGETDLENA

-272 TNQLRQVTINE
+272 TNELRQVTINE

-291 LFQKYCD
+291 LFQQYCD